1 MYKSDKSNKRNKS
14 DKSMDITEY
23 FSNLSKHDLSN
34 ISEITIKKLSKT
46 SHLMRSWLLNNINQM
61 IIIAMLKNHRD
72 ILLSLLWVL
81 DEKNLKEFSE
91 REIVNGFKN
100 ICDCLIVIRDTYKTN
115 MNLQDIQIYK
125 KMIEKEIWK
134 SYLSD

>member
-1 MYKSDKSNKRNKS
+1 
-14 DKSMDITEY
+14 MDITEY
-23 FSNLSKHDLSN
+23 FSKLSKHDLSN
-34 ISEITIKKLSKT
+34 ISEIAIKKLSKT
-46 SHLMRSWLLNNINQM
+46 SHLMRSWFRNNINNM

-100 ICDCLIVIRDTYKTN
+100 ICDCLMVIRDQYKTN